1 MFSPRFCVLIV
12 CSVLL
17 LATIACSLGGT
28 EGAVTPETKEGAVTP
43 EAPQPTVMVN
53 PTLPSPTFTLT
64 LPDGRAVVL
73 SAARCEGTS
82 PGAYLTVRAV
92 NTEDVTDPDRI
103 EVQVAGNQQGAG
115 RYDGFYV

>member
-1 MFSPRFCVLIV
+1 
-12 CSVLL
+12 
-17 LATIACSLGGT
+17 
-28 EGAVTPETKEGAVTP
+28 
-43 EAPQPTVMVN
+43 MVN

-73 SAARCEGTS
+73 SVARREGTS

-115 RYDGFYV
+115 RYDGFCV